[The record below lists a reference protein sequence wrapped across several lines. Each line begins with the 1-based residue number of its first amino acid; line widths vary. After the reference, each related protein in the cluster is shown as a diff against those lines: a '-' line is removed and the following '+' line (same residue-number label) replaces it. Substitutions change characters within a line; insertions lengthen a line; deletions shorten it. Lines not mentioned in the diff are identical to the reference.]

1 MRWEERTKLYGTR
14 TGVVLSFSSV
24 GRSGGDSDKSHD
36 SDGRQMM
43 SIQPNSQV
51 FLTSYHTCIAL
62 R

>member
-1 MRWEERTKLYGTR
+1 MYGTR
-14 TGVVLSFSSV
+14 TGVVFSFSSV

-43 SIQPNSQV
+43 SIYPNSQV
-51 FLTSYHTCIAL
+51 RLTSYHTCIAL